1 MNKLAGILCTI
12 ALLCSFCVQ
21 AKDKKDKKEVKKLSV
36 YEIDTIISPIPRNR
50 ELFHIRIDKEQTRA
64 SAADGDKNDGMI
76 YYGEDTVLSRV
87 LTKAILKD
95 VDHIQVM
102 IENMPSLGDGF
113 TDNQRKI
120 FYLQAV
126 WDMLVKYNNNTK
138 TDPYYYKRLVANMRD
153 FIIAYHENKAMD
165 FIKAHVSIYTLE
177 NSQKLLT
184 DDNRAER
191 AYIYEQMGEKDPKMM
206 IKRLAEYGSEPF
218 ACSIIKNAARVLPG
232 DIYNFASS
240 TDPRTRN
247 AIRNCKDPLVQTI
260 VSITDESKSPLKA
273 MAFLSEVYNKRK
285 TIKQVDEITSD
296 PDLYFQALVQL
307 KLQND
312 SLAGDTYSSEL
323 GYRSLR
329 YIREMNDLHEAKDP
343 VRFKCIDKMSPA
355 ALYYIM
361 VYGQDE
367 IYTSS
372 FLGSFK
378 RMIERMRPFK
388 GKVLDTVNCLTGDQL
403 LDTVHHDKFRTFIR
417 MCAGYNTLSQ
427 FLATMD
433 EDHKTVLMKSFIAG
447 LEKGKEDDL
456 EDAVDVA
463 DAFGSIHDS
472 TLAAFL
478 NDQVKKNYELSFKK
492 KSTKGMY
499 IYALLATLFEGT
511 KTSDNDAAAQKQSDI
526 LKIPPIN
533 FVPHGKLVDDSN
545 IVYEQFFFYGD
556 EDGKNSYASFLGNFR
571 DGKWKVVTNKYWSV
585 ITSIKGNPIVIYANL
600 PVPEPEDEKAQQAL
614 CSYLDSLEIH
624 PTIIVHRG
632 HSYHLP
638 TTMDRLAKQ
647 TKIIVLGSCGGYH
660 NLSIV
665 LDHSPDAHIISSKQT
680 GAMSVN
686 EPIIKAIND
695 QLLEGKDINW
705 ISMWKDLNVYFEK
718 KQDVMEKFS
727 DYVPPYKNLGAI
739 FIKAYRRLANDN
751 AM

>member
-1 MNKLAGILCTI
+1 MNKRAAILFYI
-12 ALLCSFCVQ
+12 ALLVSFCVQ
-21 AKDKKDKKEVKKLSV
+21 AKDDKKDKKEVKKLSV
-36 YEIDTIISPIPRNR
+36 YDVDTIISPIPRNR
-50 ELFHIRIDKEQTRA
+50 ELFHIRIDKEQVRA
-64 SAADGDKNDGMI
+64 NASDGDKNDGMI
-76 YYGEDTVLSRV
+76 YYGEDTAMSRV
-87 LTKAILKD
+87 LTKAILRD
-95 VDHIQVM
+95 VDRLQVM

-138 TDPYYYKRLVANMRD
+138 SDPYYYKRLVANMRD
-153 FIIAYHENKAMD
+153 MIIACHENKLMD
-165 FIKAHVSIYTLE
+165 FVKAHVSIYTLE
-177 NSQKLLT
+177 NGQKLLA
-184 DDNRAER
+184 NNPAER
-191 AYIYEQMGEKDPKMM
+191 AYIYKEMGDKDPKMM
-206 IKRLAEYGSEPF
+206 IKRLKEYADEPF
-218 ACSIIKNAARVLPG
+218 ACDIIAHAARILPG
-232 DIYNFASS
+232 EVYNFASS
-240 TDPRTRN
+240 TDPKPRN
-247 AIRNCKDPLVQTI
+247 AVRNCADVLVQTI
-260 VSITDESKSPLKA
+260 VQITDRSKSPLKA
-273 MAFLSEVYNKRK
+273 MAFLSEIYNKRK
-285 TIKQVDEITSD
+285 TIAQVDELTSD

-312 SLAGDTYSSEL
+312 SLAGDTYSNEL
-323 GYRSLR
+323 GYRALK

-343 VRFKCIDKMSPA
+343 VRFKCIDKMSPE

-378 RMIERMRPFK
+378 RMIERMRPFN
-388 GKVLDTVNCLTGDQL
+388 GKVLDTAHCLTGAQL
-403 LDTVHHDKFRTFIR
+403 LDTVHHDHFRTFIR

-433 EDHKTVLMKSFIAG
+433 EDNKTILMKSFIAG
-447 LEKGKEDDL
+447 LEKGKDDDL

-499 IYALLATLFEGT
+499 VYALLATLFEGT
-511 KTSDNDAAAQKQSDI
+511 KAADNDLAAQRQSEI

-533 FVPHGKLVDDSN
+533 FVPYKNLVNDSN
-545 IVYEQFFFYGD
+545 IVYEQFFFFGD
-556 EDGKNSYASFLGNFR
+556 EDGKNSYASFLGNFK
-571 DGKWKVVTNKYWSV
+571 DGKWKVVTHKYWSV
-585 ITSIKGNPIVIYANL
+585 ISSIKGNPVVIFANL
-600 PVPEPEDEKAQQAL
+600 PVPEPEDETAQREL
-614 CSYLDSLEIH
+614 CNYLDSVNIH
-624 PTIIVHRG
+624 PTIMVHRG

-638 TTMDRLAKQ
+638 TTMDHLAKQ
-647 TKIIVLGSCGGYH
+647 NRIIVLGSCGGYH

-686 EPIIKAIND
+686 EPIIKSIND

-705 ISMWKDLNVYFEK
+705 ITMWKDLNVYFEK
-718 KQDVMEKFS
+718 KQDVLEKFS

-739 FIKAYRRLANDN
+739 FIKAYRRLADDSTL
-751 AM
+751 